1 MWALVQAGNVIR
13 VFTRPTAFSIG
24 DINHP
29 ANVFSVWSEAE
40 LNAISIYLIVE
51 DRTNVKDEKY
61 YINTNVTHT
70 YNAGTGKVDATWGSP
85 TAKGLDDVNWTQEQV
100 DNGHSNGGTTSDV
113 ATEGLKTIKKRNIDK
128 ECDYLLQD
136 SDWMAVKAFEENGD
150 VESGWKTWRA
160 SIRTKCNSM
169 QAQIDGAADVDALAA
184 LYAYVNTGT
193 VENPVI
199 ERPLGEFPVKE

>member
-1 MWALVQAGNVIR
+1 MWALVEINNITR
-13 VFTRPTAFSIG
+13 LFTRPTAFSIG
-24 DINHP
+24 DNNYP
-29 ANVFSVWSEAE
+29 ANVLSVWSEAE
-40 LNAISIYLIVE
+40 LNAISIYLIVK

-113 ATEGLKTIKKRNIDK
+113 ATEGLKTIKKELIDRQ
-128 ECDYLLQD
+128 CAGLLQD
-136 SDWMAVKAFEENGD
+136 SDWRVTKQEETGSAMD
-150 VESGWKTWRA
+150 SGWKTWRA
-160 SIRTKCNSM
+160 SVRTKCNSM

-184 LYAYVNTGT
+184 LYEYTGDPAT
-193 VENPVI
+193 
-199 ERPLGEFPVKE
+199 RPLGEFPVKE